1 MRLHASILLI
11 ASLALSGCPEP
22 DPTASAYLIERRDQ
36 WIGGPAADAREG
48 DFVVENEHIR
58 IGVLS
63 ERCTGEGPAEVC
75 SSPGPGL
82 FGGSLADI
90 DLNRR
95 DSRHAGGRGTCLLYT
110 SPSPRDATLSRMP
123 SSA

>member
-48 DFVVENEHIR
+48 KDGKRNSTVK
-58 IGVLS
+58 
-63 ERCTGEGPAEVC
+63 ERLCTFQVSLHGLLVTFCQKEPNCALIC
-75 SSPGPGL
+75 SNGYLLRTLKFTPGP
-82 FGGSLADI
+82 
-90 DLNRR
+90 
-95 DSRHAGGRGTCLLYT
+95 
-110 SPSPRDATLSRMP
+110 
-123 SSA
+123 